1 MKVVKRP
8 RFLLDLAEELEWL
21 NHRAGGEIAER
32 WYASLKSTIDELRRH
47 PRLGRERTDLAPPGV
62 RSWRVN
68 RFRRW
73 LLFYMIRED
82 TLVLLRVRYA
92 TMDLGALRL
101 ES

>member
-21 NHRAGGEIAER
+21 NHRAGAEVAGR
-32 WYASLKSTIDELRRH
+32 WYELLTSTINELRRH
-47 PRLGRERTDLAPPGV
+47 PRLGRERSDLTPPGI

-73 LLFYMIRED
+73 LIFYSVREK
-82 TLVLLRVRYA
+82 TLVLLRVRYG
-92 TMDLGALRL
+92 TMDLGTIRM